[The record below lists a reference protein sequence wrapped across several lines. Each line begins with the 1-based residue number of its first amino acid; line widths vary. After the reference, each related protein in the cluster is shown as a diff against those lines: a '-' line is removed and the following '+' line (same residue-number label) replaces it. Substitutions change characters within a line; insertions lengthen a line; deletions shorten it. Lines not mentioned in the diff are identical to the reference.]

1 MLQILMSLII
11 AKNGGGTVLPL
22 ILGGVRGGKR
32 KIESYKCITFTH
44 PNPPYKTGREC
55 ILLCRNCFF
64 KCNVQLC
71 IIKFSQK

>member
-1 MLQILMSLII
+1 MLQILKSLII
-11 AKNGGGTVLPL
+11 VKNVGGTVLPL

-32 KIESYKCITFTH
+32 KIESYKCITFTL
-44 PNPPYKTGREC
+44 PIPPCETGRGC

-64 KCNVQLC
+64 KCNPQLC

>member
-22 ILGGVRGGKR
+22 ILGGVRGGNS

-44 PNPPYKTGREC
+44 PNPPCETGREC
-55 ILLCRNCFF
+55 ILLCRNWFF
-64 KCNVQLC
+64 KCNPQFY